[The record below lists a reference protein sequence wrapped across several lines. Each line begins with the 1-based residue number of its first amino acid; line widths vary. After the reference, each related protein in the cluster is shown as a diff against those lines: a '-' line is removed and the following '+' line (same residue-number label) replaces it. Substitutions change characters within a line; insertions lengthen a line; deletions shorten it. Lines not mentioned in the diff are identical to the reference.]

1 MAHLLRQPIL
11 SLGADVLARP
21 PRRIAVNTPASSSL
35 RAPAASVGLDCLVT
49 LPTTYPGLA
58 PGLCRMAWESYE

>member
-35 RAPAASVGLDCLVT
+35 RAPAATTENEPPAQGTNRSSSVARST
-49 LPTTYPGLA
+49 
-58 PGLCRMAWESYE
+58 E

>member
-21 PRRIAVNTPASSSL
+21 PRRIAVKTPASSFL
-35 RAPAASVGLDCLVT
+35 RTPAASFGLDCLVT
-49 LPTTYPGLA
+49 MSMTSPGLA
-58 PGLCRMAWESYE
+58 PALCRLDWGSYE

>member
-21 PRRIAVNTPASSSL
+21 PRRIAANTPASSFL
-35 RAPAASVGLDCLVT
+35 RASVASFGLDCLVT
-49 LPTTYPGLA
+49 MSMTYPGLVPA
-58 PGLCRMAWESYE
+58 LCRRDWGSYE

>member
-11 SLGADVLARP
+11 LLGADVLVRP

-35 RAPAASVGLDCLVT
+35 RAPAASFGLDCLVT
-49 LPTTYPGLA
+49 MSMTSPGLVPA
-58 PGLCRMAWESYE
+58 MCRLDWGSYE

>member
-35 RAPAASVGLDCLVT
+35 RAPVVSFGLDCLVT
-49 LPTTYPGLA
+49 MSMTSPGLVSA
-58 PGLCRMAWESYE
+58 MCRLDWGSYE

>member
-11 SLGADVLARP
+11 SLGAGVLARP

-35 RAPAASVGLDCLVT
+35 RAPVASFGLDCLVT
-49 LPTTYPGLA
+49 MSMTYPGLTPA
-58 PGLCRMAWESYE
+58 LCRLNWASYE

>member
-11 SLGADVLARP
+11 LLGADVLVRP

-35 RAPAASVGLDCLVT
+35 RAPAASFGLDCLVT
-49 LPTTYPGLA
+49 MSMTYPGLPPRLVPA
-58 PGLCRMAWESYE
+58 GLGIV